1 MSKKI
6 TKNEVEKITKK
17 LNKNIKIISIKNEEF
32 KQNLEKLDQNRK
44 ENNLK
49 QNEILP
55 KFLLLTDKLKEL
67 NIELEEIEN
76 QLCKY
81 KTKQK
86 LILLTLNNKKIYQY
100 LKDLSK
106 FKENNQY
113 FYLLFEFLGYN
124 QKKTFDEV
132 FIFFND
138 NFFNFLSM
146 LEYSNNSL
154 LNNNKKYSKIK
165 NLLVPIIIEKK
176 MIQNPLDQI
185 VNYIQY
191 SINLFDLKEYKLNI
205 LNEIDFQEKFKNE
218 KFILLKNIEIQ
229 IEENLFKEIYYQNNL
244 KIINNFIIEFNIYNK
259 KYDLNDI
266 EKINI
271 KNYKKIYYECLQLN
285 DSLNN
290 YLNYLSSIKNKEDI
304 ENNISFLPKMNKK
317 YKEIINNFNKL
328 KQKLDTDRTY
338 LDSYRGDLLET
349 KADEDENN
357 NINKSICDEKTK
369 INKHHIIRSLV
380 TVDNNVNE
388 DEVKKRI
395 KNERDIFFD
404 SIILLHK
411 NNEDKCGCSC
421 Q

>member
-81 KTKQK
+81 KKKQK

>member
-1 MSKKI
+1 
-6 TKNEVEKITKK
+6 
-17 LNKNIKIISIKNEEF
+17 
-32 KQNLEKLDQNRK
+32 
-44 ENNLK
+44 
-49 QNEILP
+49 
-55 KFLLLTDKLKEL
+55 
-67 NIELEEIEN
+67 
-76 QLCKY
+76 
-81 KTKQK
+81 
-86 LILLTLNNKKIYQY
+86 
-100 LKDLSK
+100 
-106 FKENNQY
+106 
-113 FYLLFEFLGYN
+113 
-124 QKKTFDEV
+124 
-132 FIFFND
+132 
-138 NFFNFLSM
+138 M

-154 LNNNKKYSKIK
+154 LNNKKKYSKIK

-176 MIQNPLDQI
+176 IIQNPLDQI

-259 KYDLNDI
+259 KYDINDI
-266 EKINI
+266 EKIN
-271 KNYKKIYYECLQLN
+271 KKDYKKIYYECLQLN

-290 YLNYLSSIKNKEDI
+290 YLNYLSSIKNNEDI
-304 ENNISFLPKMNKK
+304 ENNISYLPKMNKK

-338 LDSYRGDLLET
+338 LDSYRGDMLET
-349 KADEDENN
+349 KADEEEN

>member
-17 LNKNIKIISIKNEEF
+17 LNKNIKKISIKNEEF
-32 KQNLEKLDQNRK
+32 KQNLEKLDQNQK

-81 KTKQK
+81 KKKQK
-86 LILLTLNNKKIYQY
+86 IILLTLNNKKIYQY

-218 KFILLKNIEIQ
+218 KFILLKNIEIN

-271 KNYKKIYYECLQLN
+271 KDYKKIYYECLQLN

>member
-17 LNKNIKIISIKNEEF
+17 LNKNIKKISIKNEEF
-32 KQNLEKLDQNRK
+32 KQNLEKLDQNQK

-81 KTKQK
+81 KKKQK

-124 QKKTFDEV
+124 IKKTFDEV
-132 FIFFND
+132 FIFFQD
-138 NFFNFLSM
+138 NFFSFLSM
-146 LEYSNNSL
+146 LEYSNSSL
-154 LNNNKKYSKIK
+154 LNNKKKYSKIK

-176 MIQNPLDQI
+176 IIQNPLDQI

-271 KNYKKIYYECLQLN
+271 NDYKKIYYECLQLN

-290 YLNYLSSIKNKEDI
+290 YLNYLSSIKNNEDI
-304 ENNISFLPKMNKK
+304 ENNISYLPKMNKK

-338 LDSYRGDLLET
+338 LDSYRGDMLET
-349 KADEDENN
+349 KADEEEN

>member
-17 LNKNIKIISIKNEEF
+17 LNKNIKLISIKNEEF

-176 MIQNPLDQI
+176 IIQNPLDQI

-266 EKINI
+266 KKINI
-271 KNYKKIYYECLQLN
+271 KDYKKIYYECLQLN

>member
-6 TKNEVEKITKK
+6 IKNDVEKIIKK
-17 LNKNIKIISIKNEEF
+17 LNNNIKNISTKNEEF
-32 KQNLEKLDQNRK
+32 KQNLEKLEENQK

-49 QNEILP
+49 HNEILP
-55 KFLLLTDKLKEL
+55 KFLLFTDKLKEL
-67 NIELEEIEN
+67 NNELEEIEN

-81 KTKQK
+81 KKKQK
-86 LILLTLNNKKIYQY
+86 LILLTLNNKNIYQY

-124 QKKTFDEV
+124 IKKTFDEV
-132 FIFFND
+132 FIFFQD
-138 NFFNFLSM
+138 NFFSFLSM
-146 LEYSNNSL
+146 LEYSNSSL
-154 LNNNKKYSKIK
+154 LNNKKKYSKIK

-176 MIQNPLDQI
+176 IIQNPLDQI

-259 KYDLNDI
+259 KYDINDI
-266 EKINI
+266 EKIN
-271 KNYKKIYYECLQLN
+271 KKDYKKIYYECLQLN

-290 YLNYLSSIKNKEDI
+290 YLNYLSSIKNNEDI
-304 ENNISFLPKMNKK
+304 ENNISYLPKMNKK

-338 LDSYRGDLLET
+338 LDSYRGDMLET
-349 KADEDENN
+349 KADEEENN

>member
-32 KQNLEKLDQNRK
+32 KQNLEKLEENQK

-49 QNEILP
+49 HNEILP
-55 KFLLLTDKLKEL
+55 KFLLFTDKLKEL
-67 NIELEEIEN
+67 NNELEEIEN

-81 KTKQK
+81 KKKQK
-86 LILLTLNNKKIYQY
+86 LILLTLNNKNIYQY

-106 FKENNQY
+106 FKENKQY

-176 MIQNPLDQI
+176 IIQNPLDQI

-259 KYDLNDI
+259 KYDINDI
-266 EKINI
+266 EKIN
-271 KNYKKIYYECLQLN
+271 KKDYKKIYYECLQLN

-380 TVDNNVNE
+380 TVDNHVNA

>member
-6 TKNEVEKITKK
+6 IKNDVEKIIKK
-17 LNKNIKIISIKNEEF
+17 LNNNIKNISTKNEEF
-32 KQNLEKLDQNRK
+32 KQNLEKLEENQK

-49 QNEILP
+49 HNEILP
-55 KFLLLTDKLKEL
+55 KFLLFTDKLKEL
-67 NIELEEIEN
+67 NNELEEIEN

-81 KTKQK
+81 KKKQK
-86 LILLTLNNKKIYQY
+86 LILLTLNNKNIYQY

-176 MIQNPLDQI
+176 IIQNPLDQI

-259 KYDLNDI
+259 KYDINDI
-266 EKINI
+266 EKIN
-271 KNYKKIYYECLQLN
+271 KKDYKKIYYECLQLN

-290 YLNYLSSIKNKEDI
+290 YLNYLSSIKNNEDI
-304 ENNISFLPKMNKK
+304 ENNISYLPKMNKK

-338 LDSYRGDLLET
+338 LDSYRGDMLET
-349 KADEDENN
+349 KADEEEN

>member
-6 TKNEVEKITKK
+6 IKNDVEKIIKK
-17 LNKNIKIISIKNEEF
+17 LNNNIKNISTKNEEF
-32 KQNLEKLDQNRK
+32 KQNLEKLEENQK

-49 QNEILP
+49 HNEILP
-55 KFLLLTDKLKEL
+55 KFLLFTDKLKEL
-67 NIELEEIEN
+67 NNELEEIEN

-81 KTKQK
+81 KKKQK
-86 LILLTLNNKKIYQY
+86 LILLTLNNKNIYQY

-106 FKENNQY
+106 FKENKQY

-124 QKKTFDEV
+124 IKKTFDEV
-132 FIFFND
+132 FIFFQENI
-138 NFFNFLSM
+138 FSFLSM

-154 LNNNKKYSKIK
+154 LNNKKKYSKIK

-176 MIQNPLDQI
+176 IIQNPLDQI

-259 KYDLNDI
+259 KYDINDI
-266 EKINI
+266 EKIN
-271 KNYKKIYYECLQLN
+271 KKDYKKIYYECLQLN

-290 YLNYLSSIKNKEDI
+290 YLNYLSSIKNNEDI
-304 ENNISFLPKMNKK
+304 ENNISYLPKMNKK

-338 LDSYRGDLLET
+338 LDSYRGDMLET
-349 KADEDENN
+349 KADEEENN

>member
-17 LNKNIKIISIKNEEF
+17 LNKNIKLISIKNEEF

-176 MIQNPLDQI
+176 IIQNPLDQI

-271 KNYKKIYYECLQLN
+271 KDYKKIYYECLQLN

>member
-6 TKNEVEKITKK
+6 IKNDIEKIIKK
-17 LNKNIKIISIKNEEF
+17 LNNNIKNISTKNEEF
-32 KQNLEKLDQNRK
+32 KQNLEKLEENQK

-49 QNEILP
+49 HNEILP
-55 KFLLLTDKLKEL
+55 KFLLFTDKLKEL
-67 NIELEEIEN
+67 NNELEEIEN

-81 KTKQK
+81 KKKQK
-86 LILLTLNNKKIYQY
+86 LILLTLNNKNIYQY

-124 QKKTFDEV
+124 IKKTFDEV
-132 FIFFND
+132 FIFFQD
-138 NFFNFLSM
+138 NFFSFLSM

-154 LNNNKKYSKIK
+154 LNNKKKYSKIK

-176 MIQNPLDQI
+176 IIQNPLDQI

-259 KYDLNDI
+259 KYDINDI
-266 EKINI
+266 EKIN
-271 KNYKKIYYECLQLN
+271 KKDYKKIYYDCLQLN

-290 YLNYLSSIKNKEDI
+290 YLNYLSSIKNNEDI
-304 ENNISFLPKMNKK
+304 ENNISYLPKMNKK

-338 LDSYRGDLLET
+338 LDSYRGDMLET
-349 KADEDENN
+349 KADEEENN

>member
-17 LNKNIKIISIKNEEF
+17 LNKNIKLISIKNEEF
-32 KQNLEKLDQNRK
+32 KQNLEKLDQNQK

-81 KTKQK
+81 KKKQK

-271 KNYKKIYYECLQLN
+271 KDYKKIYYECLQLN

>member
-6 TKNEVEKITKK
+6 IKNDVEKIIKK
-17 LNKNIKIISIKNEEF
+17 LNNNIKNISTKNEEF
-32 KQNLEKLDQNRK
+32 KQNLEKLEENQK

-49 QNEILP
+49 HNEILP
-55 KFLLLTDKLKEL
+55 KFLLFTDKLKEL
-67 NIELEEIEN
+67 NNELEEIEN

-81 KTKQK
+81 KKKQK
-86 LILLTLNNKKIYQY
+86 LILLTLNNKNIYQY

-124 QKKTFDEV
+124 IKKTFDEV
-132 FIFFND
+132 FIFFQD
-138 NFFNFLSM
+138 NFFSFLSM

-154 LNNNKKYSKIK
+154 LNNKKKYSKIK

-176 MIQNPLDQI
+176 IIQNPLDQI

-259 KYDLNDI
+259 KYDINDI
-266 EKINI
+266 EKIN
-271 KNYKKIYYECLQLN
+271 KKDYKKIYYECLQLN

-290 YLNYLSSIKNKEDI
+290 YLNYLSSIKNNEDI
-304 ENNISFLPKMNKK
+304 ENNISYLPKMNKK

-338 LDSYRGDLLET
+338 LDSYRGDMLET
-349 KADEDENN
+349 KADEEENN

>member
-6 TKNEVEKITKK
+6 IKNDVEKIIKK
-17 LNKNIKIISIKNEEF
+17 LNNNIKNISTKNEEF
-32 KQNLEKLDQNRK
+32 KQNLEKLEENQK

-49 QNEILP
+49 HNEILP
-55 KFLLLTDKLKEL
+55 KFLLFTDKLKEL
-67 NIELEEIEN
+67 NNELEEIEN

-81 KTKQK
+81 KKKQK
-86 LILLTLNNKKIYQY
+86 LILLTLNNKNIYQY

-124 QKKTFDEV
+124 IKKTFDEV
-132 FIFFND
+132 FIFFQD
-138 NFFNFLSM
+138 NFFSFLSM
-146 LEYSNNSL
+146 LEYSNSSL
-154 LNNNKKYSKIK
+154 LNNKKKYSKIK

-176 MIQNPLDQI
+176 IIQNPLDQI

-259 KYDLNDI
+259 KYDINDI
-266 EKINI
+266 EKIN
-271 KNYKKIYYECLQLN
+271 KKDYKKIYYECLQLN

-290 YLNYLSSIKNKEDI
+290 YLNYLSSIKNNEDI
-304 ENNISFLPKMNKK
+304 ENNISYLPKMNKK

-338 LDSYRGDLLET
+338 LDSYRGDMLET
-349 KADEDENN
+349 KADEEEN

>member
-81 KTKQK
+81 KKKQK

-271 KNYKKIYYECLQLN
+271 KDYKKIYYECLQLN

>member
-17 LNKNIKIISIKNEEF
+17 LNKNIKKISIKNEEF
-32 KQNLEKLDQNRK
+32 KQNLEKLDQIRK

-81 KTKQK
+81 KKKQK

-271 KNYKKIYYECLQLN
+271 KDYKKIYYECLQLN

-338 LDSYRGDLLET
+338 LDSYRGDMLET
-349 KADEDENN
+349 KADEEEN

>member
-17 LNKNIKIISIKNEEF
+17 LNKNIKKISIKNEEF
-32 KQNLEKLDQNRK
+32 KQNLEKLDQNQK

-81 KTKQK
+81 KKKQK
-86 LILLTLNNKKIYQY
+86 IILLTLNNKKIYQY

-205 LNEIDFQEKFKNE
+205 LNEIEFQEKFKNE
-218 KFILLKNIEIQ
+218 KFILLKNIEIH

-271 KNYKKIYYECLQLN
+271 KDYKKIYYECLQLN

>member
-17 LNKNIKIISIKNEEF
+17 LNKNIKKISIKNEEF
-32 KQNLEKLDQNRK
+32 KQNLEKLDQNQK

-81 KTKQK
+81 KKKQK
-86 LILLTLNNKKIYQY
+86 IILLTLNNKKIYQY

-205 LNEIDFQEKFKNE
+205 LNEIEFQEKFKNE

-271 KNYKKIYYECLQLN
+271 KDYKKIYYECLQLN

>member
-17 LNKNIKIISIKNEEF
+17 LNKNIKKISIKNEEF

-55 KFLLLTDKLKEL
+55 KFLLLNDKLKEL

-81 KTKQK
+81 KKKQK

-106 FKENNQY
+106 FKENNKY

-271 KNYKKIYYECLQLN
+271 KDYKKIYYECLQLN

>member
-17 LNKNIKIISIKNEEF
+17 LNKNIKKISIKNEEF
-32 KQNLEKLDQNRK
+32 KQNLEKLDQNQK

-81 KTKQK
+81 KKKQK

-271 KNYKKIYYECLQLN
+271 KDYKKIYYECLQLN

>member
-81 KTKQK
+81 KKKQK
-86 LILLTLNNKKIYQY
+86 IILLTLNNKKIYQY

-205 LNEIDFQEKFKNE
+205 LNEIEFQEKFKNE

-271 KNYKKIYYECLQLN
+271 KDYKKIYYECLQLN

>member
-6 TKNEVEKITKK
+6 IKNDVEKIIKK
-17 LNKNIKIISIKNEEF
+17 LNNNIKNISTKNEEF
-32 KQNLEKLDQNRK
+32 KQNLEKLEENQK

-49 QNEILP
+49 HNEILP
-55 KFLLLTDKLKEL
+55 KFLLFTDKLKEL
-67 NIELEEIEN
+67 NNELEEIEN

-81 KTKQK
+81 KKKQK
-86 LILLTLNNKKIYQY
+86 LILLTLNNKNIYQY

-106 FKENNQY
+106 FKENKQY

-124 QKKTFDEV
+124 IKKTFDEV
-132 FIFFND
+132 FIFFQD
-138 NFFNFLSM
+138 NFFSFLSM

-154 LNNNKKYSKIK
+154 LNNKKKYSKIK

-176 MIQNPLDQI
+176 IIQNPLDQI

-259 KYDLNDI
+259 KYDINDI
-266 EKINI
+266 EKIN
-271 KNYKKIYYECLQLN
+271 KKDYKKIYYECLQLN

-290 YLNYLSSIKNKEDI
+290 YLNYLSSIKNNEDI
-304 ENNISFLPKMNKK
+304 ENNISYLPKMNKK

-338 LDSYRGDLLET
+338 LDSYRGDMLET
-349 KADEDENN
+349 KADEEENN

>member
-6 TKNEVEKITKK
+6 IKNDIEKIIKK
-17 LNKNIKIISIKNEEF
+17 LNNNIKNISTKNEEF
-32 KQNLEKLDQNRK
+32 KQNLEKLEENQK

-49 QNEILP
+49 HNEILP
-55 KFLLLTDKLKEL
+55 KFLLFTDKLKEL
-67 NIELEEIEN
+67 NNELEEIEN

-81 KTKQK
+81 KKKQK
-86 LILLTLNNKKIYQY
+86 LILLTLNNKNIYQY

-124 QKKTFDEV
+124 IKKTFDEV
-132 FIFFND
+132 FIFFQD
-138 NFFNFLSM
+138 NFFSFLSM
-146 LEYSNNSL
+146 LEYSNSSL
-154 LNNNKKYSKIK
+154 LNNKKKYSKIK

-271 KNYKKIYYECLQLN
+271 KDYKKIYYECLQLN

-290 YLNYLSSIKNKEDI
+290 YLNYLSSIKNNEDI
-304 ENNISFLPKMNKK
+304 ENNISYLPKMNKK

-338 LDSYRGDLLET
+338 LDSYRGDMLET
-349 KADEDENN
+349 KADEEENN

>member
-81 KTKQK
+81 KKKQK

-266 EKINI
+266 KKINI
-271 KNYKKIYYECLQLN
+271 KDYKKIYYECLQLN

>member
-17 LNKNIKIISIKNEEF
+17 LNKNIKKISIKNEEF

-81 KTKQK
+81 KKKQK

-106 FKENNQY
+106 FKENNKY

-271 KNYKKIYYECLQLN
+271 KDYKKIYYECLQLN